1 MPRFSFLEIKML
13 TKLIIIVTF
22 AISSTQ
28 SNDPANY
35 TKTQY
40 GTRIH
45 SQAIMDTQGRL
56 VWFDD
61 IQTCEQVAAD
71 ILQRMQ
77 KDINIIPQHAKCVSA
92 SVDMQPTQK

>member
-1 MPRFSFLEIKML
+1 ML

-22 AISSTQ
+22 AISSAQ
-28 SNDPANY
+28 SGDPINY

-45 SQAIMDTQGRL
+45 SQAITDTQGRL

-61 IQTCEQVAAD
+61 VQTCERVAGE
-71 ILQRMQ
+71 ILERMQ
-77 KDINIIPQHAKCVSA
+77 KDTNVLPQYARCVTTT
-92 SVDMQPTQK
+92 VDLQPTQK